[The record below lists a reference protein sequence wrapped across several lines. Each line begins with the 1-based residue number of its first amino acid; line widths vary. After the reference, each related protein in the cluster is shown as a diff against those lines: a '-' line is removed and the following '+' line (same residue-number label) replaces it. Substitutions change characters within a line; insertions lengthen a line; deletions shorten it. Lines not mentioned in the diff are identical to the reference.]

1 MDRQYNDNKK
11 KISNNGSQSTTPI
24 AKDLETQILVKNGC
38 VFGCSGSSSSSWSTC
53 DITCVQVSECL
64 LF

>member
-1 MDRQYNDNKK
+1 MDRQYNGNKK

-38 VFGCSGSSSSSWSTC
+38 VFGCINILFVSKRNVYI
-53 DITCVQVSECL
+53 DINIRFCK
-64 LF
+64 